1 MISSRA
7 TLADASKDDTLIG
20 ILIHSCQWKNTLV
33 KNMEITSKNN
43 DSDGDIKL
51 NIINVK
57 EKNENNKK
65 KNAGTKGK
73 NDLGLI

>member
-1 MISSRA
+1 
-7 TLADASKDDTLIG
+7 
-20 ILIHSCQWKNTLV
+20 
-33 KNMEITSKNN
+33 MEITSKNN

-65 KNAGTKGK
+65 KNADTKGK

>member
-1 MISSRA
+1 
-7 TLADASKDDTLIG
+7 
-20 ILIHSCQWKNTLV
+20 
-33 KNMEITSKNN
+33 MEITSKNN